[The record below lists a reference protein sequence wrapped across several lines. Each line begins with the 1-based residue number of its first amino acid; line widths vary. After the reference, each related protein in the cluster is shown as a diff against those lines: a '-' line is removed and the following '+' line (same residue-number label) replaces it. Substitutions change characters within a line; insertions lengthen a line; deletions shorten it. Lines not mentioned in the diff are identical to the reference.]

1 MASAESSNQP
11 YDGFE
16 ADYSEAGILSTTISL
31 EAVPPGVKPPPTNG
45 RKGKLNGGPKKV
57 TIPLWFALKVVDEKE
72 TPLTDEHFVGCRFQD
87 SDEVFLLQ
95 KDFEAR
101 LPKQDGSHWKVY
113 EEDWNQEDDALACD
127 GYDDDGI
134 KLGTSGAPSWPT
146 NGFKA
151 ELPSKPSSTPSK
163 NLELRYRNQAKIWFE
178 IATKYVTAGSSRL
191 WKPSAW
197 PYEKPIKLYFF
208 PVGAWPSRSDL
219 SKVVEDL
226 KKDAEEK
233 AASKSSRRLS
243 LTTWLDWEAPTDES
257 KTSEGLV
264 KISRNLLNHYETFI
278 SKDDL
283 KILLKEQTQGAADWR
298 RDWPDHR
305 QEAEAAQRKIEK
317 GSTPAYSRFSEPVA
331 RRKLVASLI
340 PQSKGADNR
349 VDASKIMGGQSAD
362 MLAHDWW
369 HPKDGP
375 KVIAEAFGTFEA
387 NSDMSRAELLI
398 RKLRNQSGAKG
409 YLTTRMITADLVGWT
424 RQLSFINPETANE
437 EAWPIP
443 EWVDAEKYPWLAPG
457 LYYKGNMTLPE
468 HELPVVWST
477 RINTFS
483 RYYPTILEGSIDV
496 ILFNKY
502 FEDHPGTAAS
512 SPEKIDKAGPSTKP
526 AESSTNINVLVAASP
541 SLAFLGPPERPPPP
555 TSRFTPTRRVSSSS
569 KTPVGLVQ
577 RNTNDPRTVMTR
589 QPGPSVGA
597 GHSGMRQVVLT
608 PEELPGSSRHRITT
622 VTPHPRA
629 QAAWQAVRK
638 NADSVKLGDVQ
649 INYPH
654 LVTNGD
660 PSELPLAPPAT
671 GFLVEGTLKIFGLD
685 RDVKLQSWHGP
696 TPPNVQLDSEPPVYQ
711 RVQLESLDP
720 LEIISQLSDTSFPQ
734 FEFQNVVITYQ
745 NYQFVKTLPIGWSI
759 TADIPIDKKHHGIYD
774 ILHSIM
780 NIPEEGLQ
788 LQALASLG
796 IGHSWNSRVNVA
808 DFVVRGLLRVQSSN
822 LKDKDI
828 PGIRLHDDVILTRIG
843 LLVYG
848 VGNSTLGIFSDRYMD
863 CGFKIFGD
871 MHIKVPGSVTPLELD
886 FEIGEFGGVAELTAS
901 VKGDVW
907 KNVFG
912 TGINLDMVQLSASF
926 DWSHALE
933 VLDFDVQAHLR
944 AGSAS
949 ALVSGKY
956 TAGGDYS
963 LSAHIQDFGCDGVVD
978 LFRHYTGEE
987 LSLPTHVDITIGSA
1001 TIEIAKGKGL
1011 SITVDKLE
1019 FEGHSSTDVTIE
1031 LTSKGVT
1038 VEGKTGRI
1046 KLSDDPGVSLV
1057 SAYMKVSFEKED
1069 SGKSTDVALG
1079 GQVEL
1084 AGFQA
1089 PSISAGVHLYKD
1101 SSTNKLEWTVYGTF
1115 TELGNTTTLGKLFP
1129 KAKTAF
1135 FADFALQNLMFIAA
1149 SKDDPTLSSL
1159 NPNKY
1164 PIKKGVQ
1171 FSACFDQVGPLNKL
1185 LRRDSFPGLTLSASW
1200 QTGAS
1205 FLLDV
1210 VLPTNTMIHI
1220 GHGITTDP
1228 ITLSINLEQI
1238 LIQIGAGI
1246 KVPVPKS
1253 TTPLDFE
1260 ASLTI
1265 EREDVT
1271 LAGEMIGV
1279 WDDPFGISKSV
1290 SIGPSL
1296 ELGLSINLVTF
1307 PLTGLP
1313 SGFSFRGG
1321 LSVGKSEGDVA
1332 VDINEDPSQEL
1343 LKGKIEKFGI
1353 QDLVSFARELTELD
1367 IPMPPDFINFDEIR
1381 LYMSSGVTL
1390 GSVTYPAGFS
1400 FKANLKLFGVQLD
1413 ASAEVTGGTLKATG
1427 SVGEI
1432 HAGPLYISGQH
1443 GKDAMLSL
1451 QIGSSVQQLH
1461 VDGAISLLGLNLGI
1475 TLQLEILPKPEF
1487 SFDFTLRFT
1496 DLLTFVVDAKMTG
1509 EITNLKDLHSNQFG
1523 FALHAVFEQHLL
1535 DYVREQVHKLLMAAK
1550 KKADAAIENA
1560 ENSVKAEEAKL
1571 QSGIQSAQKK
1581 LDADYNSWLAHSQK
1595 VHADSQRFIN
1605 GYMKKLH
1612 SLQGDVE
1619 TERKQYNAKLKD
1631 AEGAVQHA
1639 NADRAAKM
1647 RDAEAAVTKAKK
1659 DWDDDVSKAEKD
1671 LEAAKKTFQQKFG
1684 SAEEDIDNARR
1695 KVDSIQTEIDSVQ
1708 NRINYCEDASWWH
1721 FDLKAEIVYQEGK
1734 KVALEGYKLTA
1745 DGVLTVARDI
1755 VAGTEYLGAKAAI
1768 PAAEAVVA
1776 AAGHTGDGAF
1786 NAAQATLHGVDE
1798 ATARV
1803 LDVAQSTLKEIQKG
1817 GDALIKGAE
1826 SALSVFIAAQKDL
1839 LYAAQHA
1846 IDDLIHSAEW
1856 LAYQTASAALD
1867 VAHHATHALDVAEV
1881 ALKVAK
1887 TVTDGT
1893 ITVADDVITKVLE
1906 AFDITEIV
1914 LKADLGALSGGGD
1927 DQFDVAIKGKILG
1940 KDFNLNVKLDIK
1952 DTVKFI
1958 KDIFDELM
1966 KELKKL

>member
-1 MASAESSNQP
+1 M
-11 YDGFE
+11 
-16 ADYSEAGILSTTISL
+16 
-31 EAVPPGVKPPPTNG
+31 
-45 RKGKLNGGPKKV
+45 
-57 TIPLWFALKVVDEKE
+57 
-72 TPLTDEHFVGCRFQD
+72 
-87 SDEVFLLQ
+87 
-95 KDFEAR
+95 
-101 LPKQDGSHWKVY
+101 
-113 EEDWNQEDDALACD
+113 
-127 GYDDDGI
+127 
-134 KLGTSGAPSWPT
+134 
-146 NGFKA
+146 
-151 ELPSKPSSTPSK
+151 
-163 NLELRYRNQAKIWFE
+163 
-178 IATKYVTAGSSRL
+178 
-191 WKPSAW
+191 
-197 PYEKPIKLYFF
+197 
-208 PVGAWPSRSDL
+208 
-219 SKVVEDL
+219 
-226 KKDAEEK
+226 
-233 AASKSSRRLS
+233 
-243 LTTWLDWEAPTDES
+243 
-257 KTSEGLV
+257 
-264 KISRNLLNHYETFI
+264 
-278 SKDDL
+278 
-283 KILLKEQTQGAADWR
+283 
-298 RDWPDHR
+298 
-305 QEAEAAQRKIEK
+305 
-317 GSTPAYSRFSEPVA
+317 
-331 RRKLVASLI
+331 
-340 PQSKGADNR
+340 
-349 VDASKIMGGQSAD
+349 
-362 MLAHDWW
+362 
-369 HPKDGP
+369 
-375 KVIAEAFGTFEA
+375 
-387 NSDMSRAELLI
+387 
-398 RKLRNQSGAKG
+398 
-409 YLTTRMITADLVGWT
+409 
-424 RQLSFINPETANE
+424 
-437 EAWPIP
+437 
-443 EWVDAEKYPWLAPG
+443 
-457 LYYKGNMTLPE
+457 
-468 HELPVVWST
+468 
-477 RINTFS
+477 FS
-483 RYYPTILEGSIDV
+483 RYYPTILEGSIDA
-496 ILFNKY
+496 ILFNK
-502 FEDHPGTAAS
+502 FFNDHPGTAES
-512 SPEKIDKAGPSTKP
+512 SPEKIVKAGPSTKP
-526 AESSTNINVLVAASP
+526 TESSTNINVLVAALP
-541 SLAFLGPPERPPPP
+541 SLASLGPPERPPPP
-555 TSRFTPTRRVSSSS
+555 TSRFTPIRRVSSSS
-569 KTPVGLVQ
+569 ETPVGLIP

-589 QPGPSVGA
+589 QPGRSVA
-597 GHSGMRQVVLT
+597 
-608 PEELPGSSRHRITT
+608 T
-622 VTPHPRA
+622 VTPHPQV

-649 INYPH
+649 INHPR
-654 LVTNGD
+654 LVTNGGD
-660 PSELPLAPPAT
+660 PGELPLAPPAT
-671 GFLVEGTLKIFGLD
+671 GFLVEGTLKLFDLD
-685 RDVKLQSWHGP
+685 RNVQLQSWHGP
-696 TPPNVQLDSEPPVYQ
+696 TPPGVQLGSEPPIYQ

-720 LEIISQLSDTSFPQ
+720 LEIISRLGGTAFPQ

-808 DFVVRGLLRVQSSN
+808 DFVLRGLLRVQSSN
-822 LKDKDI
+822 LKGKDI

-848 VGNSTLGIFSDRYMD
+848 VGNSTLGISSDWYMD

-901 VKGDVW
+901 VKGDIW

-912 TGINLDMVQLSASF
+912 TGINLNTVQLSASF
-926 DWSHALE
+926 DWKHPLE
-933 VLDFDVQAHLR
+933 FLDFDVQAHLR

-956 TAGGDYS
+956 TTGGHYS
-963 LSAHIQDFGCDGVVD
+963 LSAHIQNIGCDGIVD

-987 LSLPTHVDITIGSA
+987 LSLPTHVNITIGSA

-1011 SITVDKLE
+1011 SITADKLE

-1038 VEGKTGRI
+1038 VEGKAGRI

-1084 AGFQA
+1084 AGFKA

-1101 SSTNKLEWTVYGTF
+1101 SSSDKLEWTVYGTF

-1129 KAKTAF
+1129 KARDTF
-1135 FADFALQNLMFIAA
+1135 IADFALQNLMFIAA

-1164 PIKKGVQ
+1164 SIKKGVQ

-1343 LKGKIEKFGI
+1343 LKGDIKKFGI
-1353 QDLVSFARELTELD
+1353 QDLVTFARDLTELD
-1367 IPMPPDFINFDEIR
+1367 IPMPPDFIDFDKIQ

-1390 GSVTYPAGFS
+1390 GSITYPAGFS
-1400 FKANLKLFGVQLD
+1400 FTAALKLFGVQID

-1432 HAGPLYISGQH
+1432 HVGPLHISGQH
-1443 GKDAMLSL
+1443 GKDATLSL
-1451 QIGSSVQQLH
+1451 QIGSSVQQLY
-1461 VDGAISLLGLNLGI
+1461 VDGAISLFGLSLGI

-1509 EITNLKDLHSNQFG
+1509 EITNLKDLRSNQFG

-1550 KKADAAIENA
+1550 KKADAAIQDV

-1595 VHADSQRFIN
+1595 VHADSQRFID

-1619 TERKQYNAKLKD
+1619 TERKKYNAKLKD

-1659 DWDDDVSKAEKD
+1659 DWDDDVAKAEKD
-1671 LEAAKKTFQQKFG
+1671 LEAAKKTFQEKFG

-1708 NRINYCEDASWWH
+1708 SRINYCEDASWWH
-1721 FDLKAEIVYQEGK
+1721 FGLKAEIVYQEAK

-1745 DGVLTVARDI
+1745 DGVLTVAKDI

-1817 GDALIKGAE
+1817 GDALIRGAE

-1914 LKADLGALSGGGD
+1914 LDADLGAISGGGD
-1927 DQFDVAIKGKILG
+1927 DRFDVAIKGKILG
-1940 KDFNLNVKLDIK
+1940 KDFNPTVKLDIK